1 MSTTMTEEAP
11 QRRGWTTVVGPYAA
25 VRGNPTLAW
34 LFGGQVVSALGDWLY
49 ITALVVLVYSL
60 THAATLA
67 AALTAVR
74 LLPYVLGLP
83 FGGLLA
89 DRLDRRAVM
98 IVADLGRAACMLG
111 LLAVGS
117 AQAVWLAFPLVF
129 LATALSS
136 LFRPALCAVL
146 PEAAGSE
153 QNLVQANALMSQ
165 IDGLS
170 LVLGPALGGV
180 LVLLGAPRLALA
192 LNAVSYGVSALTLL
206 RVRLGARP
214 ARASNAEE
222 TADHWLHATLA
233 GFAVLFGAQR
243 GPLAVVTLAQ
253 AALSAFSGASWV
265 LLVVLAEQA
274 WRLGG
279 QGAGFLLAA
288 YGLGGLAGGFVVGLV
303 TRRLEPLESF
313 AVSLAMAAGALL
325 LVGVGPA
332 GPLPFALLAVFGV
345 ADIVNQVTGTTLIQ
359 TATAPGLLGRVFGA
373 FEATAIS
380 AGVLGAAVV
389 GPLIALV
396 GPRATAVV
404 LALPSL
410 ALTLAA
416 ARYVRG
422 HATRA
427 ASSAELMTAAG

>member
-11 QRRGWTTVVGPYAA
+11 QGRGWTTLVGPYTA

-89 DRLDRRAVM
+89 DRLDRRTVM

-117 AQAVWLAFPLVF
+117 AQTVWLAFPLVF
-129 LATALSS
+129 LATALGS

-180 LVLLGAPRLALA
+180 LVLLGAPRLAMA
-192 LNAVSYGVSALTLL
+192 LNAISYVVSALTLL
-206 RVRLGARP
+206 RVRLGARS
-214 ARASNAEE
+214 ARASSDDE
-222 TADHWLHATLA
+222 TADDWLHETLA
-233 GFAVLFGAQR
+233 GFSVLFGAQR

-274 WRLGG
+274 WRLGD
-279 QGAGFLLAA
+279 QGAGFLIAA
-288 YGLGGLAGGFVVGLV
+288 YGLGGLVGGFVVGLL

-313 AVSLAMAAGALL
+313 AVSLATAAGALL

-345 ADIVNQVTGTTLIQ
+345 ADIVNQVSGTTLIQ
-359 TATAPGLLGRVFGA
+359 KATVPALLGRVFGA
-373 FEATAIS
+373 FEATAVS
-380 AGVLGAAVV
+380 AGVLGAVVV

-422 HATRA
+422 RA
-427 ASSAELMTAAG
+427 ARPAASADLATATG